1 MATAAELRGE
11 AQELREKLQYITN
24 RVALAEMR
32 AMIDELEPLAR
43 AIGNSDATF
52 QTAAESARLVPT
64 QPPTCQAGSGHRAQE
79 TIGCNLAASA
89 IPTGKSLPGVAAAL
103 PPPITGDPRPR
114 LSLSRKSGDSIR
126 ER

>member
-32 AMIDELEPLAR
+32 AMTDELEPLAR

-52 QTAAESARLVPT
+52 QTAAESALLVPT
-64 QPPTCQAGSGHRAQE
+64 
-79 TIGCNLAASA
+79 
-89 IPTGKSLPGVAAAL
+89 
-103 PPPITGDPRPR
+103 
-114 LSLSRKSGDSIR
+114 
-126 ER
+126 

>member
-24 RVALAEMR
+24 RVALGEMR

-52 QTAAESARLVPT
+52 QTAAEKET
-64 QPPTCQAGSGHRAQE
+64 NHRV
-79 TIGCNLAASA
+79 TGRRRRSVA
-89 IPTGKSLPGVAAAL
+89 I
-103 PPPITGDPRPR
+103 
-114 LSLSRKSGDSIR
+114 
-126 ER
+126 

>member
-11 AQELREKLQYITN
+11 AQELRGKLQYITN

-52 QTAAESARLVPT
+52 QTAAESALLVPT

-79 TIGCNLAASA
+79 TIGC
-89 IPTGKSLPGVAAAL
+89 I
-103 PPPITGDPRPR
+103 
-114 LSLSRKSGDSIR
+114 
-126 ER
+126 

>member
-24 RVALAEMR
+24 RVALGEMR

-52 QTAAESARLVPT
+52 QTAAENRVTGRRRRSV
-64 QPPTCQAGSGHRAQE
+64 
-79 TIGCNLAASA
+79 A
-89 IPTGKSLPGVAAAL
+89 I
-103 PPPITGDPRPR
+103 
-114 LSLSRKSGDSIR
+114 
-126 ER
+126 